1 MMLNVRREALP
12 ALWDSFREFEDHFD
26 RLGQLWRSAV
36 PGGGGLADAWVP
48 PTDEEETEDAYQ
60 IELELPGVSKDRI
73 TVDVTDSQLA
83 VHGEV
88 EEKERSGVL
97 HRQTR
102 RFGRFD
108 FRWALPSD
116 ADTDHV
122 TAELADGVLT
132 VRVPKAEKS
141 RPRRVEITG

>member
-1 MMLNVRREALP
+1 MTLTVRREALP

-48 PTDEEETEDAYQ
+48 PADEEETEDAYQ
-60 IELELPGVSKDRI
+60 IELELPGVSKDQI
-73 TVDVTDSQLA
+73 TVDVADSQLA

-108 FRWALPSD
+108 FRWALPAD
-116 ADTDHV
+116 ADADHV

-132 VRVPKAEKS
+132 VRVPKTEKS

>member
-1 MMLNVRREALP
+1 MALTVRRKALP
-12 ALWDSFREFEDHFD
+12 ALWDSFREFEDRFD

-48 PTDEEETEDAYQ
+48 PADEEETEDAYQ
-60 IELELPGVSKDRI
+60 VELELPGVSKDQI
-73 TVDVTDSQLA
+73 TVDVTDSRLA

-116 ADTDHV
+116 ADADHV

-132 VRVPKAEKS
+132 VRVPKTEKS